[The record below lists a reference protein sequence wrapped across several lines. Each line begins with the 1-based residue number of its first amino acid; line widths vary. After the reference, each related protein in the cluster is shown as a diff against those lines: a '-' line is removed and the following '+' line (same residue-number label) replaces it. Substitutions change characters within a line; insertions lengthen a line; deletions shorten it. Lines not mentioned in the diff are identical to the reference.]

1 METKTIGRISKR
13 YLTWHQIVEA
23 RGEYCRSNAQHAGR
37 YYLNNLIRGNDEFL
51 RGEWY
56 DQHCIDYILENFQV
70 RDDEKEIIKS
80 HKTLHNLEWRE
91 VSKNTYELA
100 NFTIKCDHM
109 RYFVTEKTKLFGDTY
124 LIEEY
129 FTEHRED
136 AFQFVLNSVIS
147 DSKELTA

>member
-37 YYLNNLIRGNDEFL
+37 YYLNNLIHGYDDFL
-51 RGEWY
+51 SNEWY
-56 DQHCIDYILENFQV
+56 DQACVDYILNKYQV
-70 RDDEKEIIKS
+70 RDNVTEIIIA
-80 HKTLHNLEWRE
+80 HKKEHKLEWKE

-109 RYFVTEKTKLFGDTY
+109 RYLVTEKTKLFGDTY